1 MEEEEHEEE
10 AAKMIEEN
18 DEMRLRS
25 KMEITT

>member
-18 DEMRLRS
+18 EMRLTS
-25 KMEITT
+25 KIEITT

>member
-18 DEMRLRS
+18 EMRLRS
-25 KMEITT
+25 KIEITT